1 MQPPSQ
7 PESDI
12 APPPRNIEF
21 VASSQLDRCDPS
33 IGTTCA
39 FDVVMPH
46 SHLPASSDS
55 EVVLNS
61 LWTASRG
68 EQVINCELIVPGRGL
83 ATLRCAYGPH
93 EVIRS
98 QSLASPDAAT
108 EVADSWKA
116 FLVEQGFH
124 IVSRTPQS

>member
-21 VASSQLDRCDPS
+21 VASSQLDKCDPS

-39 FDVVMPH
+39 FLNVMPRSH
-46 SHLPASSDS
+46 SAVDF
-55 EVVLNS
+55 VLS
-61 LWTASRG
+61 PLWTAARG
-68 EQVINCELIVPGRGL
+68 EQVVNCELIVPGRGL
-83 ATLRCAYGPH
+83 ATLRCGFGPH
-93 EVIRS
+93 SVIRS
-98 QSLASPDAAT
+98 QCIASPDAAT

-116 FLVEQGFH
+116 LFVEQGFH
-124 IVSRTPQS
+124 IVSRSPQN